1 MPHPAAGDDIVQAL
15 RFRTDLNCGSC
26 VAAVTPLLDGEGTIE
41 RWSVDTDS
49 PEKTLTVEG
58 DGISRHRVEGLVAQA
73 GFRAV
78 EVAAPARQVLD
89 EPAPVT
95 THSLRTFY
103 PLAL

>member
-15 RFRTDLNCGSC
+15 RFRTDLKCGSC

-58 DGISRHRVEGLVAQA
+58 DGIAPDRVGGLVAQA

-78 EVAAPARQVLD
+78 EVAALAHPVPDQ
-89 EPAPVT
+89 PAPGT
-95 THSLRTFY
+95 THSLRT
-103 PLAL
+103 